1 MRLLQPYGVLDTART
16 WFNEVDLRD
25 AHLSSVAVGLRI
37 GDGRFYNMALE
48 LAKPLSD
55 VALDSFDR
63 EPRVSLSFSFQL

>member
-1 MRLLQPYGVLDTART
+1 MLDTART

-25 AHLSSVAVGLRI
+25 AHLSSAALGLRI
-37 GDGRFYNMALE
+37 GDGRFYNLALE

-63 EPRVSLSFSFQL
+63 EPRVSLSFSVQL